1 MSEPTARN
9 RLDEEASPYLRQH
22 ADNPV
27 NWQPWDDT
35 ALEAAREQE
44 KPIFLSIGYAACH
57 WCHVM
62 EEESFEDDDVA
73 ELLNENFVPIKVDR
87 EERPD
92 LDRIYQTV
100 CRRVSGGGGWPLSVW
115 LTPDGDPFY
124 VGTYFPPEP
133 KQNMPGFTDICEN
146 VAESWSNP
154 DERADM
160 RDRGEQWAGT
170 ARDELETTSN
180 GADSEAVADDDL
192 DSILDDAVSTAI
204 RSADREYGGFGRG
217 GPKFPQPGRIDLLL
231 RAASHGESR
240 EPLAVAR
247 ETLDAMA
254 NGGLYDHVG
263 GGFHRYCTDRE
274 WVVPHFEKMLYDNAE
289 LSRVFLD
296 AHRVTGDSR
305 YAVVARETFA
315 FLDRELSHPDGG
327 FYATLDADSG
337 DGEGAFYVW
346 NEDTLADALDA
357 ELSAEDLSELGVD
370 RATVEGIVRDRYGIG
385 TPNFEGGETVLTVS
399 ASVEDLAESFDTDE
413 ATVQQTLQYGRV
425 ALQQAR
431 ENRERPPRDE
441 KVIAAWNGLAIS
453 AYATGARTLDSVL
466 AERAADAVEFA
477 RERLWDGDRLARRY
491 VDPADLDDDA
501 PESAGG
507 TKGTGYLDDYAFLA
521 RGAFDLY
528 QTTGEVAHL
537 DFAVELAEVILAAFY
552 DEDAGTIFAT
562 PSDGEELIARPQ
574 EPTDQSTPSSL
585 GVAVSLLLDLDHFA
599 PEAGFADAATDALAT
614 QHDRIGG
621 RPLEHV
627 SLALAAAKH
636 ARGPLEI
643 TLAADEWPDEW
654 RATLAEQ
661 PLADAVIAPRPATE
675 SGMDEWLDEL
685 GLSEAPPIWA
695 NRAVRDGEATAY
707 VCRSRTC
714 SPPKA
719 ELLEALRWTP
729 GE

>member
-9 RLDEEASPYLRQH
+9 RLEEEASPYLRQH

-170 ARDELETTSN
+170 ARDELETTSD

-346 NEDTLADALDA
+346 NENTLADALDA
-357 ELSAEDLSELGVD
+357 ELSDDDLSELGVD
-370 RATVEGIVRDRYGIG
+370 RATVEGIVRDRFGIG

-413 ATVQQTLQYGRV
+413 ETVQQTLQYGRV

-431 ENRERPPRDE
+431 EDRERPPRDE

-466 AERAADAVEFA
+466 AERATEAVEFA
-477 RERLWDGDRLARRY
+477 RERLWDGDIYISSCTSNKVVVLQLA
-491 VDPADLDDDA
+491 
-501 PESAGG
+501 G
-507 TKGTGYLDDYAFLA
+507 
-521 RGAFDLY
+521 
-528 QTTGEVAHL
+528 
-537 DFAVELAEVILAAFY
+537 
-552 DEDAGTIFAT
+552 
-562 PSDGEELIARPQ
+562 
-574 EPTDQSTPSSL
+574 
-585 GVAVSLLLDLDHFA
+585 
-599 PEAGFADAATDALAT
+599 
-614 QHDRIGG
+614 
-621 RPLEHV
+621 
-627 SLALAAAKH
+627 
-636 ARGPLEI
+636 
-643 TLAADEWPDEW
+643 
-654 RATLAEQ
+654 
-661 PLADAVIAPRPATE
+661 
-675 SGMDEWLDEL
+675 
-685 GLSEAPPIWA
+685 SEA
-695 NRAVRDGEATAY
+695 
-707 VCRSRTC
+707 
-714 SPPKA
+714 
-719 ELLEALRWTP
+719 
-729 GE
+729 